1 MMGDDMRKNVY
12 ICLGLGY
19 FAVQQKLT
27 QHSKS
32 TILKEKQTDVES
44 FILFHSENEVQMIS
58 KL

>member
-1 MMGDDMRKNVY
+1 MRKNVY

-19 FAVQQKLT
+19 FAVRQKLT